1 MKSRRGGMADTIG
14 LEPIAGNRVG
24 VRVPPAAPNGY
35 IPGTSLTLHSG
46 HIVYTF
52 EAYISS
58 QKEKRYA
65 LEGNLC
71 DG

>member
-1 MKSRRGGMADTIG
+1 MAEW
-14 LEPIAGNRVG
+14 LKALAWKAGKPSQGVSG
-24 VRVPPAAPNGY
+24 VRIPLSPPFWY